1 MQLTLK
7 EGLPFVSVTLAYRGA
22 TLTVPEVLVDTGS
35 ASTILSANQVAQIA
49 LIPES
54 EDILH
59 TVRGV
64 GGSEAVFTRR
74 VDRLYVDNQVVEN
87 FEIEIG
93 GMEYGFA
100 INGILGM
107 DYLTQVGAII
117 NLHTRAIEF
126 AL

>member
-7 EGLPFVSVTLAYRGA
+7 DDLPFVTLTLIYRGA
-22 TLTVPEVLVDTGS
+22 TLVVPEVLVDTGS
-35 ASTILSANQVAQIA
+35 ASTVISANQVAQVA
-49 LIPES
+49 LVPES
-54 EDILH
+54 NDILH

-74 VDRLYVDNQVVEN
+74 VDRLQIDNHAIED

-100 INGILGM
+100 ISGILGM
-107 DYLTQVGAII
+107 DYLVRVGAII
-117 NLHTRAIEF
+117 NLKTLAIEF
-126 AL
+126 AP

>member
-1 MQLTLK
+1 M
-7 EGLPFVSVTLAYRGA
+7 
-22 TLTVPEVLVDTGS
+22 
-35 ASTILSANQVAQIA
+35 
-49 LIPES
+49 PES
-54 EDILH
+54 NDILH

-74 VDRLYVDNQVVEN
+74 VDRLQIDNHAIED

-107 DYLTQVGAII
+107 DYLVRVGAII
-117 NLHTRAIEF
+117 NLKTLAIEF
-126 AL
+126 AP

>member
-7 EGLPFVSVTLAYRGA
+7 DDLPFVTLNLVYRGA
-22 TLTVPEVLVDTGS
+22 TLVVPEVLVDTGS
-35 ASTILSANQVAQIA
+35 ASTILSSNQVARVA
-49 LIPES
+49 LIPEPA
-54 EDILH
+54 DILH

-74 VDRLYVDNQVVEN
+74 VDRLQVDSHAVEH

-107 DYLTQVGAII
+107 DYLMQVGAII
-117 NLHTRAIEF
+117 NLSTLALEF
-126 AL
+126 VR

>member
-7 EGLPFVSVTLAYRGA
+7 DDLPFVDLTLVYKGV
-22 TLTVPEVLVDTGS
+22 TLTVLEVLVDTGS
-35 ASTILSANQVAQIA
+35 ASTIFSANQVANIA
-49 LIPES
+49 LLPEPT
-54 EDILH
+54 DILH

-74 VDRLYVDNQVVEN
+74 VDRLQVDDHAVEH

-107 DYLTQVGAII
+107 DYLTRVGAII
-117 NLHTRAIEF
+117 NLNTLALEF
-126 AL
+126 AN